1 MSQNEPR
8 RKFCYLVVFTGD
20 FGLVVTESI
29 CMLTNELQILQQ
41 RSVKVWSLALD
52 MFYNLSLEATEL
64 GSGVRKVR
72 RSWQRILKTA
82 REIFTVSQVCVSR
95 NFAVRQ
101 CVFVFYNTDTLQEIT
116 HWIKK
121 VLQGRQVALLSQ
133 RPRDA
138 SYLSVVQQYKTQS
151 LLSLVTQA
159 TDLSLRAVK
168 CAVLLSLT

>member
-1 MSQNEPR
+1 
-8 RKFCYLVVFTGD
+8 
-20 FGLVVTESI
+20 
-29 CMLTNELQILQQ
+29 
-41 RSVKVWSLALD
+41 LD

-95 NFAVRQ
+95 NFACKIVR
-101 CVFVFYNTDTLQEIT
+101 FRFLQYRYSLGNNALD
-116 HWIKK
+116 KK

-138 SYLSVVQQYKTQS
+138 SYLSVVQQYKT
-151 LLSLVTQA
+151 
-159 TDLSLRAVK
+159 
-168 CAVLLSLT
+168 